1 LLIKLARLKSG
12 FLIPKN
18 SMANLAKIEKYLKTK
33 KIKYKVSDL
42 GDEVYKVEDV
52 IKVGVNPD
60 EILKTL
66 IVRVESPKESNWQN
80 MRRSFKKVQFI
91 ALVVQGK
98 DRVDFKRVRRLFGPS
113 TSVRLRSLQALRV
126 KCELA
131 KPEEVKKVAGVQVGA
146 VCPILLGIP
155 IYIDKKV
162 FQTFLRSSNKSAG
175 LKRAMGLRHVN
186 MGSGDLTKELEMD
199 FSDLLDAIREY
210 KVMELASAVDK

>member
-1 LLIKLARLKSG
+1 MLVKLARLKSG

-42 GDEVYKVEDV
+42 GGEVYKVEDV

-60 EILKTL
+60 QILKTL
-66 IVRVESPKESNWQN
+66 IIKSNIKPHFATFSAKATKVKKASRGWEGLE
-80 MRRSFKKVQFI
+80 FKNKYF
-91 ALVVQGK
+91 ALVLRGK
-98 DRVDFKRVRRLFGPS
+98 DRVDFKKVRRLFGGKS
-113 TSVRLRSLQALRV
+113 
-126 KCELA
+126 ELA

>member
-1 LLIKLARLKSG
+1 
-12 FLIPKN
+12 
-18 SMANLAKIEKYLKTK
+18 MANLGKIEKYLKDK
-33 KIKYKVSDL
+33 KINHKISDL
-42 GDEVYKVEDV
+42 GGEVYKVEDV

-66 IVRVESPKESNWQN
+66 IVRVESSKESDRQN

-91 ALVVQGK
+91 ALVVRGK
-98 DRVDFKRVRRLFGPS
+98 DRVDFKKVRRLFGPS
-113 TSVRLRSLQALRV
+113 TSFRV

-131 KPEEVKKVAGVQVGA
+131 KPEEVQKVAGVPVGA

-175 LKRAMGLRHVN
+175 LKNAMGLRHVN
-186 MGSGDLTKELEMD
+186 MGSGDLTKELEME
-199 FSDLLDAIREY
+199 FKDLL
-210 KVMELASAVDK
+210 SA